1 MRKSNDNKNKSDADI
16 RNFLSLTQADFTDA
30 PRNPQPSYKSIA
42 DARFT
47 KRPILDTQME
57 NNMDGRYIKH
67 MAFAVKDAKAA
78 LKTYQDLL
86 GVAQDAELH
95 DYQGSRNRVAIFNV
109 GDVEYQLCQSLDEG
123 GRFDTWIKEHG
134 YEGLHHI
141 CYAVPNIDD
150 ALEEAQAKG
159 ATLKE
164 CAACKVKGSHV
175 HPEGWVAFLDQE
187 AGGIELELMQVYT
200 PEELEEYKSVKGI

>member
-1 MRKSNDNKNKSDADI
+1 M
-16 RNFLSLTQADFTDA
+16 TGT
-30 PRNPQPSYKSIA
+30 
-42 DARFT
+42 
-47 KRPILDTQME
+47 
-57 NNMDGRYIKH
+57 YIKH
-67 MAFAVKDAKAA
+67 MAFAVKDARAA

-86 GVAQDAELH
+86 GVGLDAKVE
-95 DYQGSRNRVAIFNV
+95 DYPKSRNRVALFNV

-123 GRFDTWIKEHG
+123 GRFDAWIKARG

-141 CYAVPNIDD
+141 CYAVPDIEA
-150 ALEEAQAKG
+150 ALAEAQAKG

-164 CAACKVKGSHV
+164 CAACKVKGAHV

-200 PEELEEYKSVKGI
+200 PEQLEKYRVGGI

>member
-1 MRKSNDNKNKSDADI
+1 M
-16 RNFLSLTQADFTDA
+16 TGT
-30 PRNPQPSYKSIA
+30 
-42 DARFT
+42 
-47 KRPILDTQME
+47 
-57 NNMDGRYIKH
+57 YIKH
-67 MAFAVKDAKAA
+67 MAFAVKDARAA

-86 GVAQDAELH
+86 GVGLDARVE
-95 DYQGSRNRVAIFNV
+95 DYPKSRNRVALFNV

-123 GRFDTWIKEHG
+123 GRFDAWIKARG

-141 CYAVPNIDD
+141 CYAVPDIEA
-150 ALEEAQAKG
+150 ALEEAQARG

-164 CAACKVKGSHV
+164 CSACKVKGSHV

-200 PEELEEYKSVKGI
+200 PEQLEKYRVGGI

>member
-1 MRKSNDNKNKSDADI
+1 MQG
-16 RNFLSLTQADFTDA
+16 T
-30 PRNPQPSYKSIA
+30 
-42 DARFT
+42 
-47 KRPILDTQME
+47 
-57 NNMDGRYIKH
+57 YIKH
-67 MAFAVKDAKAA
+67 MAFAVRDAHAA

-86 GVAQDAELH
+86 GVGLDARIE
-95 DYQGSRNRVAIFNV
+95 DYPKSRNRVAIFNV

-123 GRFDTWIKEHG
+123 GRYDAWIKARG

-141 CYAVPNIDD
+141 CYAVPDIDK
-150 ALEEAQAKG
+150 ALAEAQAHG

-164 CAACKVKGSHV
+164 CSACKVKGSHA

-200 PEELEEYKSVKGI
+200 PEQLAQYQVKGI